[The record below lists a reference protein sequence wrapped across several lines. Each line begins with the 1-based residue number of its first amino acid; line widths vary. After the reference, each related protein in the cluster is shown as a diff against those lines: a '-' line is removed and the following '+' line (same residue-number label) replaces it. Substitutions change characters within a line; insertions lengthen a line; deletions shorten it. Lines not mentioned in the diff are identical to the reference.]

1 MDGAKLECNNVNMLM
16 YLFQVQPWRPDN
28 HSRTANELK
37 FSEFVQ
43 NSEFSWACRTKRIRQ
58 KWIMKKKLQLRT
70 RTEPFVLKAS
80 TIRENNNQMLQWALC
95 RDASRCR

>member
-43 NSEFSWACRTKRIRQ
+43 NSEFSWAKVDNEKEVAVEDQ
-58 KWIMKKKLQLRT
+58 
-70 RTEPFVLKAS
+70 
-80 TIRENNNQMLQWALC
+80 
-95 RDASRCR
+95 D